1 IFRPR
6 LLTVSPFG
14 SLIPPQPR
22 VCFRN
27 ERLLPSPASRNV
39 NICPVLSTLRILPV
53 ATAVHPNPFRYSCR
67 AVTSV
72 PVRPA
77 GGFLPAPT
85 GSGWQTPCSQQF
97 AASLSLFALFFA
109 LRSFVFNSLQTLL
122 RKHPGWHTLTIRL
135 RERPPTISRRS
146 VGAAVSIFRINTSK
160 SASKQT
166 ALTSFRINT
175 YEKPR
180 GRGDPATST

>member
-1 IFRPR
+1 M
-6 LLTVSPFG
+6 SPFG

-67 AVTSV
+67 AVASV
-72 PVRPA
+72 
-77 GGFLPAPT
+77 FLPAPT

-109 LRSFVFNSLQTLL
+109 LHSFVFNSLQTLL

-146 VGAAVSIFRINTSK
+146 VGAAVSIFRINT
-160 SASKQT
+160 T
-166 ALTSFRINT
+166 NLLTEI
-175 YEKPR
+175 
-180 GRGDPATST
+180 